1 LAIKGYRELSAGGC
15 VLHVIM
21 WIKSAHDVI
30 LTPQATDT
38 NEVSVEVRMVDYI
51 VQCDVVCPIVSID

>member
-1 LAIKGYRELSAGGC
+1 MGGYILAIEGYREPSAGGC

-21 WIKSAHDVI
+21 WIESTHDVI
-30 LTPQATDT
+30 VAPQATNT

-51 VQCDVVCPIVSID
+51 V